1 MDKFSEL
8 IDSEDIASEYTVY
21 TLEIDSKQ
29 LLKLDIKLDM
39 FKQEINV
46 HKGKIFINFPY
57 KEINGGLK

>member
-57 KEINGGLK
+57 KEIHGGLK